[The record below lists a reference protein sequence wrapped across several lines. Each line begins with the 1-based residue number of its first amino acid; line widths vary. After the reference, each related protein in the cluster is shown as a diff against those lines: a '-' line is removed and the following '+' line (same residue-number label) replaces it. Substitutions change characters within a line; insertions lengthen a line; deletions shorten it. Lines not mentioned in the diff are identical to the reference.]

1 MKKMIKLAG
10 LAKPF
15 LQKEAIAQPNTILV
29 TRMDN
34 GNTDMQFPNGQELDS
49 DMYADAS
56 AMAEEKYAM
65 GTKIE
70 FIYMDEAGKGHEG
83 ELEPRGEGDY
93 VGPEFEDGKNDN
105 ARDKALID
113 LFDDFR

>member
-1 MKKMIKLAG
+1 MIKLAG

-15 LQKEAIAQPNTILV
+15 LQKEAIAQPNTILI

-34 GNTDMQFPNGQELDS
+34 GSRDMQFPNGQELDN
-49 DMYADAS
+49 DLYADAVE
-56 AMAEEKYAM
+56 MAEEKYAR
-65 GTKIE
+65 GTKVE

-83 ELEPRGEGDY
+83 ELELRGEGDY
-93 VGPEFEDGKNDN
+93 EGPEFEDGENDN

>member
-1 MKKMIKLAG
+1 MIRLAG

-15 LQKEAIAQPNTILV
+15 LQKEAVAQPNTILV

-49 DMYADAS
+49 DIYADALE
-56 AMAEEKYAM
+56 MAEDKYAM

-70 FIYMDEAGKGHEG
+70 FIYLQFSQLKTNFTIESSTPT
-83 ELEPRGEGDY
+83 LWSII
-93 VGPEFEDGKNDN
+93 NDN
-105 ARDKALID
+105 ISENIQ
-113 LFDDFR
+113 